1 MEELRA
7 EMLELR
13 DVYMEEDVYQL
24 QELRQQLDQ
33 AGKTCRILQYRLRK
47 AERRSLRAAQTGHVD
62 GELIHSLEQDVKVSK
77 DISVRLHHELEA
89 VEKQRAKLEEENEAL
104 HQRLVE
110 TQLAKQVLHNELDK
124 LREHSLKKRGTR
136 SLGKA
141 EKKPSIQEDSA
152 DLRCQLHFAKEESAL
167 MCRKVTKLARE
178 NDSMR
183 EELLQYRSL
192 HGELAGPL
200 TARELAE
207 APHARA
213 AELKAHLQLV
223 EEEATR
229 LSRRVVE
236 LEVETRGLRA
246 EADELR
252 AGRGDEDRDGGGDPG
267 GPAAGGESGE
277 SAAELRRH
285 LQFVE
290 EEAGL
295 LRRSLAELEGQ
306 NQGLARELGRYRA
319 ERRPGDEGPPG
330 AEGPPGPGAEA
341 CGEELAAARAQ
352 VSELSGKVKK
362 LQYENRVLL
371 SNLQRCDLA
380 AGCPAARP
388 ALETDAEAGD
398 SAQCVPAPPW
408 SPGPGGAGGRRS
420 GDGSADPRLA
430 RLLKARGLDGLPGVR
445 EQAASVG
452 RAIDGLMAAG
462 SGRPGEPDDGGAP
475 GAGEPGGALLGR
487 LGALR
492 RELDALVSS
501 WRRPSPRGRRGT
513 GTPTGR
519 RRAREPRAAAFSRQT
534 PGPPP
539 ARGPAGARSGE
550 GPHGASDA
558 DPRAELAHG
567 CGTYRAE
574 DGDNY
579 AAEIR
584 ELQLVLSEA
593 HESLRGLQAQ
603 LAQERQLRKE
613 EAEHF
618 NQKILQLKAERH
630 KAALRREFEEQS
642 LSLQR
647 RLEQKFWS
655 QAENLLAAH
664 ETQQFRHG
672 LLLLALKLKAF
683 LKRWRQGDVL
693 PGHGDGGPDDFL
705 EVSGV
710 KELYLLLEEEE
721 RSPQL
726 ADCVGSAWT
735 LNSPNERAQ
744 TLADLKGVLRELC
757 GELGEERRA
766 ADELRQQFAKAR
778 SAWETERTE
787 LKCHV
792 AQLEPKAGRGPGERA
807 PPPDWK
813 AAQKR
818 EREEHQQL
826 LAESYGAVMDLT
838 TRLQRSEKNRAR
850 DQGDLLRRL
859 QEERARADQR
869 LRDLQAQLGRLQ
881 KEADSWALKRTETE
895 TEKEKKDSG
904 WKETLGEKVLDKE
917 TDAESQGT
925 NLKRTKS
932 ISSVSEFE
940 SLLGCSPFLPG
951 QGAPGPGDPRREPPG
966 AEPAPPAGPGRG
978 RAGGPVQR
986 SHTAPDKTG
995 IRIYY
1000 SPPVARRVGPSAAPP
1015 GARDDRVLA
1024 EPGFLFTSARPRG
1037 PGEADPLA
1045 GSAYGRWLC
1054 DFSRQRQRQQREAG
1068 PAPAPAP
1075 APPPLGDLD
1084 LASNLSDDMKEMTN
1098 CVRQALRSGSLERP
1112 ARSVA
1117 CQTAGRASVATQTA
1131 RTVSVGLQTEPPR
1144 GPLAGR
1150 GWAPRGSPLGPGR
1163 PKPASP
1169 ALDRVHARV
1178 ERPCCPPKAGS
1189 PQLRRRSGPRL
1200 DGPRERGGA
1209 WVPPPG
1215 KQKGSAWARSTT
1227 TRDSPVLSGVNDG
1240 LSSLFNVVEHGGPE
1254 AGAKAGPADGRGR
1267 PEPPRYGLVREFF
1280 RSVCGRAPSPP
1291 ARGRP
1296 SPDARAQAQ
1305 EGAEARRR
1313 EEGGTVGPPPG
1324 GREGSPRDPD
1334 TPPALASE
1342 DPVCGCG
1349 AQPSASC
1356 FSRAPRPPGR
1366 PAPAPCRLHPP
1377 DAVRT
1382 ADERA
1387 GPCAE

>member
-1 MEELRA
+1 
-7 EMLELR
+7 MLELR

-408 SPGPGGAGGRRS
+408 SPGPGGA
-420 GDGSADPRLA
+420 
-430 RLLKARGLDGLPGVR
+430 RGLDGLPGVR

-492 RELDALVSS
+492 RELDALV
-501 WRRPSPRGRRGT
+501 RRVDGLGDDLKEQLEASFSE
-513 GTPTGR
+513 GTPGDR
-519 RRAREPRAAAFSRQT
+519 DPNREAP
-534 PGPPP
+534 
-539 ARGPAGARSGE
+539 GE
-550 GPHGASDA
+550 G
-558 DPRAELAHG
+558 LAHG

-904 WKETLGEKVLDKE
+904 WKEVRPPPSPGLG
-917 TDAESQGT
+917 
-925 NLKRTKS
+925 S

-1305 EGAEARRR
+1305 EGAVLLNYYVDHGDLRA
-1313 EEGGTVGPPPG
+1313 GGPAPLLTAPSCRLSPVVAV
-1324 GREGSPRDPD
+1324 GSPGPGR
-1334 TPPALASE
+1334 PPQ

>member
-110 TQLAKQVLHNELDK
+110 TQLAKQVLHNELEK
-124 LREHSLKKRGTR
+124 LRELSLKKRGTR

-141 EKKPSIQEDSA
+141 EKKSSIQEDSA

-167 MCRKVTKLARE
+167 MCRKVTTLARE

-252 AGRGDEDRDGGGDPG
+252 AGRGDEDRDGGGEPG

-330 AEGPPGPGAEA
+330 AEAWR
-341 CGEELAAARAQ
+341 EELAAARAQ

-380 AGCPAARP
+380 SGCPAARP

-408 SPGPGGAGGRRS
+408 APGPGG
-420 GDGSADPRLA
+420 DGAADPRLA

-452 RAIDGLMAAG
+452 RAIDGLMAGA
-462 SGRPGEPDDGGAP
+462 GEPDNGEAP
-475 GAGEPGGALLGR
+475 GAGEPGGVPLGR

-492 RELDALVSS
+492 RELDALV
-501 WRRPSPRGRRGT
+501 RRVDGLADDLKEQLEEPFSDGAPGEDPPGNGFQPPETRSPPAWG
-513 GTPTGR
+513 PTGSR
-519 RRAREPRAAAFSRQT
+519 SREGS
-534 PGPPP
+534 
-539 ARGPAGARSGE
+539 
-550 GPHGASDA
+550 HGSSDA

-567 CGTYRAE
+567 CRTCRAE

-579 AAEIR
+579 ATEIR

-603 LAQERQLRKE
+603 LSQERQLRKE

-683 LKRWRQGDVL
+683 LKRWRQGDAL
-693 PGHGDGGPDDFL
+693 HGDGDPDDLL
-705 EVSGV
+705 EVSSV

-726 ADCVGSAWT
+726 TDCVGNAWT
-735 LNSPNERAQ
+735 LNSPNECAQ

-766 ADELRQQFAKAR
+766 ASDLRQQFAKAK

-792 AQLEPKAGRGPGERA
+792 AQLEPKAGKGSGERT
-807 PPPDWK
+807 PPADWK

-869 LRDLQAQLGRLQ
+869 LRDLQAQLSRLQ

-895 TEKEKKDSG
+895 TEKEKDGG
-904 WKETLGEKVLDKE
+904 WKETLSEKDHDKE
-917 TDAESQGT
+917 TDAEFQGT

-940 SLLGCSPFLPG
+940 SLLGCSPYLPG
-951 QGAPGPGDPRREPPG
+951 QGDPPEEPGPCRG
-966 AEPAPPAGPGRG
+966 AGG
-978 RAGGPVQR
+978 RAPERPVRR

-1000 SPPVARRVGPSAAPP
+1000 SPPVARRVGSSAAAAAPP
-1015 GARDDRVLA
+1015 GSRDDRVLA

-1054 DFSRQRQRQQREAG
+1054 DFSRQRQLQQQREA
-1068 PAPAPAP
+1068 APAPAP
-1075 APPPLGDLD
+1075 APLGELD

-1131 RTVSVGLQTEPPR
+1131 RMVSVGLQTEPPR

-1150 GWAPRGSPLGPGR
+1150 GWAPRGAPLGPGR

-1169 ALDRVHARV
+1169 ALDRVHARI

-1200 DGPRERGGA
+1200 DGPRERGAA
-1209 WVPPPG
+1209 WVPPPPG

-1240 LSSLFNVVEHGGPE
+1240 LSSLFNVVEHGGGPE
-1254 AGAKAGPADGRGR
+1254 AGGKAGPADARGR
-1267 PEPPRYGLVREFF
+1267 PEPPRYGLVQEFF
-1280 RSVCGRAPSPP
+1280 RSVCGRPPSPP
-1291 ARGRP
+1291 PAAEP
-1296 SPDARAQAQ
+1296 APDAGVRAQAKKASKPGGG
-1305 EGAEARRR
+1305 EESGA
-1313 EEGGTVGPPPG
+1313 VSPPSG

-1342 DPVCGCG
+1342 DSVCGCG

-1356 FSRAPRPPGR
+1356 FSRAPRTPGR
-1366 PAPAPCRLHPP
+1366 PAPSPCRLHPP
-1377 DAVRT
+1377 DAART
-1382 ADERA
+1382 TDERP
-1387 GPCAE
+1387 GPCSE